1 MTTVNNKPFIFGILF
16 TFTIAAISLISSK
29 LPLLD
34 KVGALTIAIVI
45 AILFRHFKGYPESY
59 RPGITFASKRLL
71 KFAIILYGLKLNIFD
86 VIGEGSTLL
95 LIDGGVIIVSIG
107 LMLLLNHYI
116 KGDKAITL
124 LLGIGTGV
132 CGAAAIAAV
141 SPILKSREKDTAI
154 SIGIVALIGTLFSLA
169 YTVIYT
175 LFTISPEVYGVWS
188 GVSLHEIAHVILA
201 ADFSGETAL
210 RIGLLGKLGR
220 VLLLIPLSIVLIFV
234 MNLKSQSK
242 NTNQRIEM
250 PYFLIG
256 FVLMAIFHTYVPIPQ
271 FIMQIIEPLT
281 TICLLM
287 AMVALG
293 LNVSFKDLQNRAFK
307 PLIGVIIVSMI
318 LSTITFIIANSIY
331 G

>member
-1 MTTVNNKPFIFGILF
+1 MTTFNNKPFIFGILF
-16 TFTIAAISLISSK
+16 TFIIAAISLISSK

-95 LIDGGVIIVSIG
+95 LIDGGVIVVSIG

-220 VLLLIPLSIVLIFV
+220 VFLFIPLSIVLILV
-234 MNLKSQSK
+234 MNLKSQAR

-293 LNVSFKDLQNRAFK
+293 LNVSFKDLQDRAFK

>member
-1 MTTVNNKPFIFGILF
+1 MTTFNNKPFIFGILF
-16 TFTIAAISLISSK
+16 TFIIAAISLISSK

-154 SIGIVALIGTLFSLA
+154 SIGIITLIGTLFSLA

-201 ADFSGETAL
+201 ADFSGDTAL

-220 VLLLIPLSIVLIFV
+220 VFLLIPLSIVLILV
-234 MNLKSQSK
+234 MNMKSQAR

-293 LNVSFKDLQNRAFK
+293 LNVSFKDLQDRAFK
-307 PLIGVIIVSMI
+307 PLIGVIIVSTI

>member
-1 MTTVNNKPFIFGILF
+1 MTTFNNKPFIFGILF
-16 TFTIAAISLISSK
+16 TFIIAAISLISSK

-220 VLLLIPLSIVLIFV
+220 VFLLIPLSIVLILV
-234 MNLKSQSK
+234 MNLKSQAR

-293 LNVSFKDLQNRAFK
+293 LNVSFKDLQDRAFK
-307 PLIGVIIVSMI
+307 PLTGVIIVSTI

>member
-1 MTTVNNKPFIFGILF
+1 MTTFNNKPFIFGILF
-16 TFTIAAISLISSK
+16 TFIIATISLISSK

-220 VLLLIPLSIVLIFV
+220 VFLLIPLSIVLILV
-234 MNLKSQSK
+234 MNMKSQDR

-293 LNVSFKDLQNRAFK
+293 LNVSFKDLQDRAFK
-307 PLIGVIIVSMI
+307 PLIGVIIVSTI

>member
-1 MTTVNNKPFIFGILF
+1 MTTFNNKSFIFGILF
-16 TFTIAAISLISSK
+16 TFIIAAISLISSK

-154 SIGIVALIGTLFSLA
+154 NIGIVALIGTLFSLA

-220 VLLLIPLSIVLIFV
+220 VFLLIPLSIVLIFV
-234 MNLKSQSK
+234 MNLKSQAR

-271 FIMQIIEPLT
+271 FIMQIIEQLT

-293 LNVSFKDLQNRAFK
+293 LNVSFKDLQDRAFK

>member
-1 MTTVNNKPFIFGILF
+1 MTTFNNKPFIFGILF
-16 TFTIAAISLISSK
+16 TFIIAAISLISSK

-45 AILFRHFKGYPESY
+45 AILFRHFKDYPESY

-154 SIGIVALIGTLFSLA
+154 SIGIIALIGTLFSLA

-201 ADFSGETAL
+201 ADFSGDTAL

-220 VLLLIPLSIVLIFV
+220 VFLLIPLSIVLILV
-234 MNLKSQSK
+234 MNMKSQDR

-293 LNVSFKDLQNRAFK
+293 LNVSFKDLQDRAFK
-307 PLIGVIIVSMI
+307 PLIGVIIVSTI

>member
-1 MTTVNNKPFIFGILF
+1 MTTFNNKSFIFGILF
-16 TFTIAAISLISSK
+16 TFIIAAISLISSK

-124 LLGIGTGV
+124 LLGIGTGI

-220 VLLLIPLSIVLIFV
+220 VFLLIPLSIVLIFV
-234 MNLKSQSK
+234 MNLKSQAR

-293 LNVSFKDLQNRAFK
+293 LNVSFKDLQDRAFK

>member
-1 MTTVNNKPFIFGILF
+1 MTTFNNKPFIFGILF
-16 TFTIAAISLISSK
+16 TFIIAAISLISSK

-220 VLLLIPLSIVLIFV
+220 VFLLIPLSIVLIFV

-293 LNVSFKDLQNRAFK
+293 LNVSFKDLQDRAFK

>member
-1 MTTVNNKPFIFGILF
+1 MTTFNNKSFIFGILF
-16 TFTIAAISLISSK
+16 TFIIAAISLISSK

-86 VIGEGSTLL
+86 VIEEGSTLL

-220 VLLLIPLSIVLIFV
+220 VFLLIPLSIVLIFV
-234 MNLKSQSK
+234 MNLKSQAR

-293 LNVSFKDLQNRAFK
+293 LNVSFKDLQDRAFK

>member
-1 MTTVNNKPFIFGILF
+1 MTTFNNKPFIFGILF
-16 TFTIAAISLISSK
+16 TFIIAAMSLISSK

-154 SIGIVALIGTLFSLA
+154 SIGIIALIGTLFSLA

-201 ADFSGETAL
+201 ADFSGDTAL

-220 VLLLIPLSIVLIFV
+220 VFLLIPLSIVLILV
-234 MNLKSQSK
+234 MNMKSQAR

-293 LNVSFKDLQNRAFK
+293 LNVSFKDLQDRAFK
-307 PLIGVIIVSMI
+307 PLIGVIIVSTI

>member
-1 MTTVNNKPFIFGILF
+1 MTTFNNKPFIFGILF
-16 TFTIAAISLISSK
+16 TFIIAAISLISSK

-220 VLLLIPLSIVLIFV
+220 VFLLIPLSIVLILV
-234 MNLKSQSK
+234 MNMKSQDR

-293 LNVSFKDLQNRAFK
+293 LNVSFKDLQDRAFK
-307 PLIGVIIVSMI
+307 PLIVVIIVSTI

>member
-1 MTTVNNKPFIFGILF
+1 MTTFNNKPFIFGILF
-16 TFTIAAISLISSK
+16 TFIIAAISLISSK

-154 SIGIVALIGTLFSLA
+154 SIGIIALIGTLFSLA

-201 ADFSGETAL
+201 ADFSGDTAL

-220 VLLLIPLSIVLIFV
+220 VFLLIPLSIVLILV
-234 MNLKSQSK
+234 MNMKSQDR

-256 FVLMAIFHTYVPIPQ
+256 FVLMAIFHTCVPIPQ

-293 LNVSFKDLQNRAFK
+293 LNVSFKDLQDRAFK
-307 PLIGVIIVSMI
+307 PLIGVIIVSTI

>member
-1 MTTVNNKPFIFGILF
+1 MTTFNNKPFIFGILF
-16 TFTIAAISLISSK
+16 TFIIAAISLISSK

-201 ADFSGETAL
+201 ANFSGETAL

-220 VLLLIPLSIVLIFV
+220 VFLLIPLSIVLIFV
-234 MNLKSQSK
+234 MNLKSQAR

-293 LNVSFKDLQNRAFK
+293 LNVSFKDLQDRAFK

>member
-1 MTTVNNKPFIFGILF
+1 MTTFNNKPFIFGILF
-16 TFTIAAISLISSK
+16 TFIIAAISLISSK

-59 RPGITFASKRLL
+59 RPGINFASKRLL

-220 VLLLIPLSIVLIFV
+220 VFLLIPLSIVLILV
-234 MNLKSQSK
+234 MNLKSQAR

-293 LNVSFKDLQNRAFK
+293 LNVSFKDLQDRAFK

>member
-1 MTTVNNKPFIFGILF
+1 MTTFNNKPFIFGILF
-16 TFTIAAISLISSK
+16 TFIIAAISLISSK

-220 VLLLIPLSIVLIFV
+220 VFLLIPLSIVLILV
-234 MNLKSQSK
+234 MNLKSQAR

-293 LNVSFKDLQNRAFK
+293 LNVSFKDLQDRAFK

>member
-1 MTTVNNKPFIFGILF
+1 MTTFNNKPFIFGILF
-16 TFTIAAISLISSK
+16 TFIIAAISLISSK

-154 SIGIVALIGTLFSLA
+154 SIGIIALIGTLFSLA

-188 GVSLHEIAHVILA
+188 GVSLHEIAHVILV
-201 ADFSGETAL
+201 ADFSGDTAL

-220 VLLLIPLSIVLIFV
+220 VFLLIPLSIVLILV
-234 MNLKSQSK
+234 MNMKSQDR

-293 LNVSFKDLQNRAFK
+293 LNVSFKDLQDRAFK
-307 PLIGVIIVSMI
+307 PLIGVIIVSTI

>member
-1 MTTVNNKPFIFGILF
+1 MTTFNNKPFIFGILF
-16 TFTIAAISLISSK
+16 TFIIAAISLISSK

-154 SIGIVALIGTLFSLA
+154 SIGIIALIGTLFSLA

-201 ADFSGETAL
+201 ADFSGDTAL

-220 VLLLIPLSIVLIFV
+220 VFLLIPLSIVLILV
-234 MNLKSQSK
+234 MNMKSHAK

-293 LNVSFKDLQNRAFK
+293 LNVSFKDLQDRAFK
-307 PLIGVIIVSMI
+307 PLIGVIIVSTI

>member
-1 MTTVNNKPFIFGILF
+1 MTTFNNKSFIFGILF
-16 TFTIAAISLISSK
+16 TFIIAAISLISSK

-220 VLLLIPLSIVLIFV
+220 VFLLIPLSIVLIFV
-234 MNLKSQSK
+234 MNLKSQAR

-271 FIMQIIEPLT
+271 FIMQIIEQLT

-293 LNVSFKDLQNRAFK
+293 LNVSFKDLQDRAFK

>member
-1 MTTVNNKPFIFGILF
+1 MTTFNNKPFIFGILF
-16 TFTIAAISLISSK
+16 TFIIAAISLISSK

-154 SIGIVALIGTLFSLA
+154 SIGIIALIGTLFSLA

-201 ADFSGETAL
+201 ADFSGDTAL

-220 VLLLIPLSIVLIFV
+220 VFLLIPLSIVLILV
-234 MNLKSQSK
+234 MNLKSQAR

-293 LNVSFKDLQNRAFK
+293 LNVSFKDLQDRAFK
-307 PLIGVIIVSMI
+307 PLIGVIIVSTI

>member
-1 MTTVNNKPFIFGILF
+1 MTTFNNKPFIFGILF
-16 TFTIAAISLISSK
+16 TFIIAAISLISSK

-141 SPILKSREKDTAI
+141 SSILKSREKDTAI

-220 VLLLIPLSIVLIFV
+220 VFLLIPLSIVLILV
-234 MNLKSQSK
+234 MNLKSQAR

-256 FVLMAIFHTYVPIPQ
+256 FVLMALFHTYVPIPQ

-293 LNVSFKDLQNRAFK
+293 LNVSFKDLQDRAFK
-307 PLIGVIIVSMI
+307 PLIGVIIVSTI

>member
-1 MTTVNNKPFIFGILF
+1 MTTFNNKPFIFGISF
-16 TFTIAAISLISSK
+16 TFIIAAISLISSK

-220 VLLLIPLSIVLIFV
+220 VFLLIPLSIVLILV
-234 MNLKSQSK
+234 MNLKSQAR

-256 FVLMAIFHTYVPIPQ
+256 FVLMALFHTYVPIPQ

-293 LNVSFKDLQNRAFK
+293 LNVSFKDLQDRAFK
-307 PLIGVIIVSMI
+307 PLIGVIIVSTI

>member
-1 MTTVNNKPFIFGILF
+1 MTTFNNKPFIFGILF
-16 TFTIAAISLISSK
+16 TFIIAAISLISSK

-220 VLLLIPLSIVLIFV
+220 VFLLIPLSIVLILV
-234 MNLKSQSK
+234 MNLKSQAR
-242 NTNQRIEM
+242 NTNQRIKM

-293 LNVSFKDLQNRAFK
+293 LNVSFKDLQDRAFK
-307 PLIGVIIVSMI
+307 PLIGVIIVSTI

>member
-1 MTTVNNKPFIFGILF
+1 MTTFNNKPFIFGILF
-16 TFTIAAISLISSK
+16 TFIIAAISLISSK

-201 ADFSGETAL
+201 ADFSGDTAL

-220 VLLLIPLSIVLIFV
+220 VFLLIPLSIVLILV
-234 MNLKSQSK
+234 MNLKSQAR

-256 FVLMAIFHTYVPIPQ
+256 FVLMALFHTYVPIPQ

-293 LNVSFKDLQNRAFK
+293 LNVSFKDLQDRAFK
-307 PLIGVIIVSMI
+307 PLIGVIIVSTI

>member
-1 MTTVNNKPFIFGILF
+1 MTTFNNKPFIFGILF
-16 TFTIAAISLISSK
+16 TFIIAAISLISSK

-220 VLLLIPLSIVLIFV
+220 VFLLIPLSIVLILV
-234 MNLKSQSK
+234 MNLKSQAR

-271 FIMQIIEPLT
+271 FIMHLIEPLT

-293 LNVSFKDLQNRAFK
+293 LNVSFKDLQDRAFK
-307 PLIGVIIVSMI
+307 PLISVLIVSMI

>member
-1 MTTVNNKPFIFGILF
+1 MTTFNNKPFIFGILF
-16 TFTIAAISLISSK
+16 TFIIAAISLISSK

-154 SIGIVALIGTLFSLA
+154 SIGIIALIGTLFSLA

-201 ADFSGETAL
+201 ADFSGDTAL

-220 VLLLIPLSIVLIFV
+220 VFLLIPLSIVLILV
-234 MNLKSQSK
+234 MNMKSQAR

-293 LNVSFKDLQNRAFK
+293 LNVSFKDLQDRAFK
-307 PLIGVIIVSMI
+307 PLIGVIIISTI

>member
-1 MTTVNNKPFIFGILF
+1 MTTFNNKPFILGILF
-16 TFTIAAISLISSK
+16 TFIIAAISLISSK

-169 YTVIYT
+169 YTIIYT
-175 LFTISPEVYGVWS
+175 LFTISPAVYGVWS

-201 ADFSGETAL
+201 ADFSGDTAL

-220 VLLLIPLSIVLIFV
+220 VFLLIPLSIVLILV
-234 MNLKSQSK
+234 MNMKSHAK

-293 LNVSFKDLQNRAFK
+293 LNVSFKDLQDRAFK
-307 PLIGVIIVSMI
+307 PLIGVIIVSTI

>member
-1 MTTVNNKPFIFGILF
+1 MTTFNNKPFIFGILF
-16 TFTIAAISLISSK
+16 TFIIAAISLISSK

-154 SIGIVALIGTLFSLA
+154 NIGIIALIGTLFSLA

-201 ADFSGETAL
+201 ADFSGDTAL

-220 VLLLIPLSIVLIFV
+220 VFLLIPLSIVLILV
-234 MNLKSQSK
+234 MNMKSQAR

-293 LNVSFKDLQNRAFK
+293 LNVSFKDLQDRAFK
-307 PLIGVIIVSMI
+307 PLIGVIIVSTI

>member
-1 MTTVNNKPFIFGILF
+1 MTTFNNKPFIFGILF
-16 TFTIAAISLISSK
+16 TFIIAAISLISSK

-201 ADFSGETAL
+201 ADFSGDTAL

-220 VLLLIPLSIVLIFV
+220 VFLLIPLSIVLILV
-234 MNLKSQSK
+234 MNMKSQAR

-293 LNVSFKDLQNRAFK
+293 LNVSFKDLQDRAFK
-307 PLIGVIIVSMI
+307 PLIGVIIVSTI

>member
-1 MTTVNNKPFIFGILF
+1 MTTFNNKPFIFGILF
-16 TFTIAAISLISSK
+16 TFIIAAISLISSK

-95 LIDGGVIIVSIG
+95 LIDGGVIVVSIG

-220 VLLLIPLSIVLIFV
+220 VFLLIPLSIVLILV
-234 MNLKSQSK
+234 MNLKSQAR

-293 LNVSFKDLQNRAFK
+293 LNVSFKDLQDRAFK
-307 PLIGVIIVSMI
+307 PLIGVIIVSTI